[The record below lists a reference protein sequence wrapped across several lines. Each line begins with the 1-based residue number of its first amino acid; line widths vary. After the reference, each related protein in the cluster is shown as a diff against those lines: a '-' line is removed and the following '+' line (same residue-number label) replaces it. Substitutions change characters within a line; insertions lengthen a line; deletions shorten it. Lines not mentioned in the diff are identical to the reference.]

1 MQARADAAS
10 EHGRPA
16 CLITMEFCHFT
27 VRHTGWAIDCFYM
40 TRRGELYQR
49 GRTGEG
55 VEWGEGAVES
65 ERTNES
71 LSSSGDGTVTACCSC
86 TVAVDL
92 WCGWLCGTWKE
103 KVVTGKTR
111 NVYCNNDSRTST

>member
-49 GRTGEG
+49 GRTWP
-55 VEWGEGAVES
+55 VAAV
-65 ERTNES
+65 
-71 LSSSGDGTVTACCSC
+71 GGGG
-86 TVAVDL
+86 
-92 WCGWLCGTWKE
+92 CGI
-103 KVVTGKTR
+103 GK
-111 NVYCNNDSRTST
+111 NQ